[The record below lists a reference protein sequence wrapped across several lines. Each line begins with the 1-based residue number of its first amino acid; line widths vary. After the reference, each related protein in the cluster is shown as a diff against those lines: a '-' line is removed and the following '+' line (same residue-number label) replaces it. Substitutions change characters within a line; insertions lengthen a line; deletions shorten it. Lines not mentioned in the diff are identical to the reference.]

1 MMDFIGPW
9 QELLGALRPSDET
22 KAGDKQL
29 PEPLQILVV
38 KSIIFNSLKIIYAGS
53 HLWERELL

>member
-1 MMDFIGPW
+1 MMNFIGPW
-9 QELLGALRPSDET
+9 QELLGALRPSEET

-38 KSIIFNSLKIIYAGS
+38 KPISFNSLKLIYGGLP
-53 HLWERELL
+53 LWEQELL